1 MSDQGFLLQPH
12 FLVQLN
18 PDLLL
23 QGSQWSS
30 GWNFKNRLGEQGC
43 PLNNNPK
50 LTVGKPSTS

>member
-50 LTVGKPSTS
+50 LTVG